1 MNEPKDTARGL
12 EADAQRMMRELGE
25 LTAKLK
31 TLGDHSLDEASRAAA
46 DGLGKQ
52 LEELKAGVAKLDK
65 AVRANPWVFV
75 LGALGL
81 GWLLGKI
88 RRS

>member
-1 MNEPKDTARGL
+1 MTDPKDTARGL
-12 EADAQRMMRELGE
+12 EADAQRMMRELSE

-31 TLGDHSLDEASRAAA
+31 AVGDHSLDEAGRAAV

-52 LEELKAGVAKLDK
+52 LEELKTGVAKLDK
-65 AVRANPWVFV
+65 VVRANPWVFV